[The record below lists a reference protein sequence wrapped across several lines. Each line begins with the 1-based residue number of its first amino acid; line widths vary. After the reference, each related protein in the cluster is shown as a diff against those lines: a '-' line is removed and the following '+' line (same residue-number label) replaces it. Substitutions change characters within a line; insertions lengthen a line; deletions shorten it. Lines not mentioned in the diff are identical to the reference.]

1 MFGNGSSFNNI
12 FGGITESHLRLF
24 GGDRALATKDIEG
37 ITFIMHNFKSKKGLY
52 FQSCIKVNVS

>member
-1 MFGNGSSFNNI
+1 MFGNGSSYNNI

-37 ITFIMHNFKSKKGLY
+37 ISLIMY
-52 FQSCIKVNVS
+52 F

>member
-37 ITFIMHNFKSKKGLY
+37 MTRILQFLKF
-52 FQSCIKVNVS
+52 